1 MFFLLWNESN
11 IFHTVKVVITFY
23 DYKIIEDNCL
33 HVHTD
38 ATNVLVLIQINPALP
53 LGSKVGT
60 TSSFIFHLIHLMR
73 FLITNSSSKHR
84 SNLLKCGY
92 G

>member
-1 MFFLLWNESN
+1 MLFLLWNESN
-11 IFHTVKVVITFY
+11 IFHTVKVAITFY
-23 DYKIIEDNCL
+23 DYKITEDNCL

-60 TSSFIFHLIHLMR
+60 TSSFIFHLIHLVH
-73 FLITNSSSKHR
+73 FLITNSLSKHR
-84 SNLLKCGY
+84 SNLL
-92 G
+92 